1 MEGLLIGELAA
12 QAGVIVETVRFYERK
27 QLIPLVPRG
36 RSKYRRYPASVVQR
50 IRFIRGSKQVGF
62 TLEEIRDLLA
72 LRDRKGGCAAVRGR
86 AERKI
91 VELDERIAALNRMRA
106 ALAELAETCA
116 DEPNDAR
123 CPILHALDDGEDA
136 PARTVL

>member
-1 MEGLLIGELAA
+1 MESLLIGEVAA
-12 QAGVIVETVRFYERK
+12 RAGVIVETVRFYQRK

-36 RSKYRRYPASVVQR
+36 RSKYRRYPAGVVQR
-50 IRFIRGSKQVGF
+50 IRFIRRSKQLGF

-72 LRDRKGGCAAVRGR
+72 LRDRMGGCAAVRDR

-106 ALAELAETCA
+106 ALGELAVTCA

-123 CPILHALDDGEDA
+123 CPILHALDDGEDGSV
-136 PARTVL
+136 R